1 MMMKEYP
8 LFVND
13 SGAPKDYM
21 EKYMTNVSL
30 FIVTIRTNPA
40 AASSVNQPIH
50 GASPIQYKDNSN
62 QPSSSGLAIAALLTY
77 METFEPRA

>member
-30 FIVTIRTNPA
+30 FIP
-40 AASSVNQPIH
+40 
-50 GASPIQYKDNSN
+50 
-62 QPSSSGLAIAALLTY
+62 LLILVYVLYTWNV
-77 METFEPRA
+77 